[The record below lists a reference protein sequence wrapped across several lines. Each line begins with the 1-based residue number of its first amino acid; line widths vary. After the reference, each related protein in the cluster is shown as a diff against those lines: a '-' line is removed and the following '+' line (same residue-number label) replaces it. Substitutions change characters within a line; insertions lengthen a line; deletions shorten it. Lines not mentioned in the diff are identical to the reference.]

1 MEVNYKNQ
9 KRYKTA
15 KYPIRQ
21 PLFFVWLIWVLSFFA
36 LLFKKKKIENDM
48 LRAIMIMNSA
58 FKSGK
63 STIQAVEIASEKLR
77 MYNVLS
83 RKMQQVVCLKWNF

>member
-1 MEVNYKNQ
+1 MVIQGSFITSFQFLVSMILGFY
-9 KRYKTA
+9 
-15 KYPIRQ
+15 I
-21 PLFFVWLIWVLSFFA
+21 LDIILLISNK
-36 LLFKKKKIENDM
+36 FKKKKIENDM